1 MARWVWVML
10 LLAAGF
16 ALGQTALLI
25 EDEPLAL
32 EYGAYLQVGGKTYKA
47 VAVYI
52 PTFVEAMYLPAN
64 TTVRVPLYGEKI
76 LFVPVE
82 EAEPPAAVGYIA
94 TDKGR
99 IIFTEDA
106 PAIAF
111 ADTDNYTKITKHP
124 VQKAKVV
131 EKRLPPPRGLAPRP
145 TPSKPDNQAARPE
158 TGVGEEGP
166 AAASVNAQVAPL
178 SLPTGTV
185 VEAVGAIYTL
195 GRINGGQ
202 YARPYNVTNI
212 RPPCTPP
219 GKDVHIIYLGY
230 GVKHAAVGVA
240 PVQSGQTRL
249 NITIYSVE
257 NERCVKLDSLVYQYD
272 SSWGRYFAY
281 FIRNEE
287 TNKYPNPV
295 SVSGKVLAVAI
306 QNMGTAAVSLNISV
320 AYHREVKA
328 EYQTSNYNLQ
338 QAKFRVSSINYF
350 SRVVFAPFI
359 PPDGVTD
366 VRLVVG
372 GYLWADDASNG
383 RCQYSRLN
391 FNVYINGFYEGRGTA
406 YCYAVS
412 SSTCRCDFNYAYTY
426 SSAPFS
432 LRYAK
437 GFGRGVVLVALE
449 FKRPD
454 GGAPRIRYFEG
465 GLRVWGYFWREIY
478 RSEYLNDWTRR
489 TQTFAYTH
497 LVGCASTTPSS
508 QSANLWEVLV
518 TAKSQGPTERD
529 WHLGFNIATYVSV
542 SSLGISRPADVVHLW
557 FRHKGVTKY
566 PKARAL
572 FYVYPSGVQQ
582 VQAPWWLEIGS
593 AALDAISLLTSL
605 LSGYAGM
612 FVSLAIWAT
621 GKTIQSSNAVVD
633 VYLSSNELRVSW
645 ARGFTED
652 PPRQVIIILRNLQ
665 GSDVELQLYDLLLG
679 IYTGGDIVK
688 YVRLV
693 TDFCPDW
700 PATSTGG
707 RLPNLPEGSVSDM
720 YIWWAFRG
728 FTDGETFVI
737 E

>member
-1 MARWVWVML
+1 MAAWVWIIL
-10 LLAAGF
+10 LLAAGT
-16 ALGQTALLI
+16 ALGQTSLLI
-25 EDEPLAL
+25 EEGSPAEVGISVL
-32 EYGAYLQVGGKTYKA
+32 EYGVYLQVGGKTYKA
-47 VAVYI
+47 VAVYL
-52 PTFVEAMYLPAN
+52 PTFVEAMFLPAN
-64 TTVRVPLYGEKI
+64 TTVRVPLYGGKI

-82 EAEPPAAVGYIA
+82 EAEPPAAVGYIL

-111 ADTDNYTKITKHP
+111 AETDNYTKITKHP

-145 TPSKPDNQAARPE
+145 TSSELVDQAAKPE

-166 AAASVNAQVAPL
+166 AAASINAQVAPL

-202 YARPYNVTNI
+202 YARPYNVTNVN
-212 RPPCTPP
+212 PPCTPP
-219 GKDVHIIYLGY
+219 GNGVHIIYLGY

-257 NERCVKLDSLVYQYD
+257 NGRCVKLDSLVYQYD

-281 FIRNEE
+281 FIVGEK

-350 SRVVFAPFI
+350 SRVVFAPLI

-366 VRLVVG
+366 ARLVID
-372 GYLWADDASNG
+372 GYLLTDDVSSG

-391 FNVYINGFYEGRGTA
+391 FDVYINGIYEGRGTA
-406 YCYAVS
+406 YCYALD
-412 SSTCRCDFNYAYTY
+412 SSTCRCDFDYAFTY
-426 SSAPFS
+426 SAAPFS

-437 GFGRGVVLVALE
+437 GFGRGVVLVTLE

-465 GLRVWGYFWREIY
+465 GLRVRGFFWREVY
-478 RSEYLNDWTRR
+478 RSDDLTSWTDGV
-489 TQTFAYTH
+489 QTIMYYH
-497 LVGCASTTPSS
+497 GVGCTRTD
-508 QSANLWEVLV
+508 ANNGQLQINKACQVLVEVLSRGNTGSGARLAFV
-518 TAKSQGPTERD
+518 VAAANEGGNPPHFVRLDFKQSGIRNPGESYQLY
-529 WHLGFNIATYVSV
+529 HAY
-542 SSLGISRPADVVHLW
+542 SSAPQPVNM
-557 FRHKGVTKY
+557 
-566 PKARAL
+566 
-572 FYVYPSGVQQ
+572 
-582 VQAPWWLEIGS
+582 PWWLVI
-593 AALDAISLLTSL
+593 ARVAYDAIAMLLGLVTSGLGSVL
-605 LSGYAGM
+605 LSLATWAGGQVLDRATAQVNYY
-612 FVSLAIWAT
+612 VSGDT
-621 GKTIQSSNAVVD
+621 YVVYWD
-633 VYLSSNELRVSW
+633 NSW
-645 ARGFTED
+645 STST
-652 PPRQVIIILRNLQ
+652 PRYFIIIVNDVT
-665 GSDVELQLYDLLLG
+665 GSGVTLELTYLHFGYN
-679 IYTGGDIVK
+679 TGGW
-688 YVRLV
+688 
-693 TDFCPDW
+693 W
-700 PATSTGG
+700 PEMYYFTGISTKGSLPGSLIEGG
-707 RLPNLPEGSVSDM
+707 PSEPFS
-720 YIWWAFRG
+720 WWAFRG
-728 FTDGETFVI
+728 LATRDTFTPVR
-737 E
+737 